1 MTGLTTEAEVN
12 VKSRLME
19 FCLVLTYR
27 LSAHATLQRMH
38 PFLRTCCSR
47 ILYHCFAKRHPKKN
61 LEIPNNFPSQPFS
74 DWR

>member
-1 MTGLTTEAEVN
+1 MTELTAEAEAN

-27 LSAHATLQRMH
+27 LSLHAVILLQVMRLFV
-38 PFLRTCCSR
+38 PA
-47 ILYHCFAKRHPKKN
+47 IAKKKTTWKYQN
-61 LEIPNNFPSQPFS
+61 GLPNQSFT